1 MTSAFTVFDTMKD
14 WRKHSN
20 LNLSAF
26 SIRLWWLWCWQ
37 VGEGVTILPLSFTL
51 FCSTSNADYTFAT
64 HDIGWAWD
72 AKFDGNLT
80 KKIQKPC
87 TIHDFGWTL
96 SLS

>member
-1 MTSAFTVFDTMKD
+1 M
-14 WRKHSN
+14 
-20 LNLSAF
+20 
-26 SIRLWWLWCWQ
+26 
-37 VGEGVTILPLSFTL
+37 
-51 FCSTSNADYTFAT
+51 SNADYTFAT